1 MIFCIQSYLQFL
13 WLSKNE
19 HGVHSPFVY
28 SLLTKCFYKKA
39 SLAHHS
45 FDLKL
50 SPKKERLLNKMYHYF
65 KFKNCVFY
73 TPEIAIDNTILEADL
88 IYASLDSVE
97 KIEPFI
103 ESLFS
108 KTHNDTCFIF
118 NNIYRNPVTAL
129 AWKKI
134 IGHPRFTVTIDT
146 YLFGIAFIRREQ
158 EKEHFTIRT

>member
-50 SPKKERLLNKMYHYF
+50 SPRKERLLNKMYHYF

-134 IGHPRFTVTIDT
+134 IRHSRFTATIDT

>member
-13 WLSKNE
+13 WHSKNE

-50 SPKKERLLNKMYHYF
+50 SPRKERLLNKMYHYF

-134 IGHPRFTVTIDT
+134 IRHSRFTVTIDT